1 MYNKRYTL
9 FVRITNRL
17 SILLF
22 KYKIKSNLEKNHD
35 LIRLVRYFNIAVILA
50 IAQSFASLRY
60 NVSLKVNLIF

>member
-17 SILLF
+17 SILPF